1 MKDKKI
7 AIVGLGYV
15 GLPLALAF
23 SKKFKIVA
31 YDNDSE
37 RVKSLNE
44 GHDWTFEIDDSILKA
59 PNNITFTSNTEKIAS
74 CNIFIVTVP
83 TPVDKSFKPDLTPLR
98 NVSKSIGLIL
108 KKDDIVI
115 YESTVYPGVT
125 EEVCVPILE
134 EFSDLKFNKDFY
146 CGYSP
151 ERINPGD
158 KNHTVDKILQV
169 TSGSTPEIAIIVN
182 ELYKKVIEAGT
193 FLASSIKVAEA
204 SKVIEN
210 IQRDVN
216 IALINELAMIFSEL
230 NIDTNEV
237 LDAADT
243 KWNFNKFTPGLVGGH
258 CIGVDPYYLSFK
270 AQEVGQ
276 SPDLILTARKINN
289 GMSSFIATRTER
301 EMKKHGKIIKNSN
314 ILVLGATFKEDCP
327 DIRNSQVIHLIT
339 NLEAKGAKIDL
350 YDPWLKKNKVE
361 NSMWSKFLIGN
372 PLKLNHLYDAI
383 IVAVSHKEFKAYS
396 SDDFLN
402 LSNGE
407 LIIIDI
413 KNIVETPSWRL

>member
-59 PNNITFTSNTEKIAS
+59 PKNITFTNNTEKIAS

-158 KNHTVDKILQV
+158 KNHTVDKILKV

-182 ELYKKVIEAGT
+182 ELYEKVIEAGT

-289 GMSSFIATRTER
+289 GMSDFIATRTER
-301 EMKKHGKIIKNSN
+301 EMNKHGKIIKNSN

-327 DIRNSQVIHLIT
+327 DIRNSQVIHLIL

-350 YDPWLKKNKVE
+350 YDPWLKKNTEK
-361 NSMWSKFLIGN
+361 NLMWSKFLIGN

-413 KNIVETPSWRL
+413 KNIVEKPSWRL

>member
-158 KNHTVDKILQV
+158 KNHTVDKILKV